1 MSPDRRDDETPR
13 NRAGR
18 ARSDDGAADDTADG
32 ARTDA
37 IADSART
44 DAVAGTS
51 EPSESTESD
60 SRDTSEPT
68 HDVRADEEFGPVGD
82 TGPRDIVVPARLFKL
97 VTVVTTLLAIPTV
110 VLGFM
115 FLDAATLQ
123 TNVARRT
130 VLFVVSWLGLP
141 IDESLVS
148 ILLGLVGVGLI
159 AAGAGIYIVGSRF
172 RAAGMGNAEDDTAE
186 DSTNG

>member
-1 MSPDRRDDETPR
+1 MSPDRRDDGISR

-18 ARSDDGAADDTADG
+18 ALSNDGASDDADDD
-32 ARTDA
+32 
-37 IADSART
+37 ART
-44 DAVAGTS
+44 DAVADGTS
-51 EPSESTESD
+51 ESKESSGDEPDESH
-60 SRDTSEPT
+60 SNHR
-68 HDVRADEEFGPVGD
+68 VRADEEFGPVED

-97 VTVVTTLLAIPTV
+97 VTVATTLLAVPAV

-123 TNVARRT
+123 TSVARRT

-148 ILLGLVGVGLI
+148 VLLGLVGIGLI

-172 RAAGMGNAEDDTAE
+172 RAAGMGNAEEDTDE
-186 DSTNG
+186 GSTNG